1 MIVSLLPLCS
11 WAENQGYAVFDES
24 TGTLTFKYGI
34 GPEGD
39 NMFHDIDNAQWCWNI
54 DMSSLKKVVFDASFA
69 NARPKS
75 TASWFSNATLL
86 TEITG
91 LHNLNTSQVTDMSW
105 MFYYCTSMKNLDLS
119 SFNTSNVTNM
129 SWMFSYCTSLKSLN
143 LSSFNTSNVTNMDWM
158 FSWSTKL
165 SRIFVGDGW
174 STANVKT
181 SSEMFYG
188 CENILGGK
196 ETEYNQYKEQDC
208 AFAHIDSESSPG
220 YLCDIKDKQALDAI
234 GSGVSYAVFDS
245 NTGVLTFMFGEM
257 YSGDNVFRL
266 TRDPNWDRP
275 LLKKVVFDSSFAS
288 ARPKS
293 TASWFENATSL
304 TEIVGLQYLNT
315 SQVTDMSSMFW
326 GCSNLT
332 SLDLSSFNTENVT
345 NMYGMF
351 GGCSSLE
358 SLDLSSFNTGN
369 VTNTYRMFGGCS
381 SLKSL
386 DLSSFNTGN
395 VTNMDWMFDNC
406 NNLVRIYV
414 GNQWSTEKV
423 TIGDGMFYG
432 CKNLVGGK
440 GMWYDESEY
449 EEPYYADYSYAHI
462 DSPSSPGFLSDI
474 NDKAAL
480 EALGAAKGY
489 AVFDAA
495 TGTLTFKCGDMPTGD
510 NVFDVSNTARVWYGE
525 GNPVNWDIYKVK
537 KVVFDPSFANA
548 RPRTTANW
556 FFGYEIYKSNYPT
569 LTEITGLQYLNT
581 SSVTDMENMFYGLTN
596 LKSLDVSHF
605 DTRNVTNMSGMFG
618 HCSSLTSLDVTG
630 FNTSKV
636 RNMGVMFDRCSGLTS
651 LDLSHFDTSNVRGM
665 NQMFSYCSSLKS
677 LDLSSFNTS
686 NVTDMRTMFNG
697 CSSLTSIDLSNFDTR
712 NVWEME
718 YMFAGCSGLKS
729 LDVSHFDTSNVEVM
743 TLMFYGCSGLTS
755 LDLSNF
761 NTSKVSDM
769 NRMFNGC
776 SSLTSID
783 LSSFDTSHL
792 SIPHYEGEKD
802 WDDAWGFIS
811 MFEGCTSLTSVDLSS
826 FDTGTVEYMRD
837 MFSGCKNLTTIYVS
851 DKWSTENLKIL
862 QTAYPVDGHEG
873 LFTGCEKLVGGKG
886 TKFNANYPN
895 DTYARIDGGAGAPGY
910 FTAAY
915 MEEGVSYIYENDGSM
930 IVRDAS
936 ESKVEVEIPSSLDI
950 SGEVHSVEA
959 IQAEAFM
966 DNEKLKTVTIPE
978 TIKEIGESAFAGCTN
993 LTDIYCYAENPI
1005 DLTGS
1010 ATTRTRGSVASQVFA
1025 GVDKDVC
1032 VLWVPEGCVSAY
1044 RNAGGWG
1051 EFKQIKELKR
1061 GDASGDGWVN
1071 VADMVVVVNLIKEG
1085 AYKRSADVN
1094 NDGVVDNQ
1102 DLSAISD
1109 IIMEK

>member
-1 MIVSLLPLCS
+1 MSKEMKGMKKTILSFLLALLPLCG
-11 WAENQGYAVFDES
+11 WAEDEKLGYAVFDEN
-24 TGTLTFKYGI
+24 TGTLTFKYGNPYMDSDI
-34 GPEGD
+34 GGSKE
-39 NMFHDIDNAQWCWNI
+39 MFPDDCAVWDRSKI
-54 DMSSLKKVVFDASFA
+54 KKVVFNSTYSLAL
-69 NARPKS
+69 PTS
-75 TASWFSNATLL
+75 TAAWFQYA
-86 TEITG
+86 
-91 LHNLNTSQVTDMSW
+91 
-105 MFYYCTSMKNLDLS
+105 
-119 SFNTSNVTNM
+119 
-129 SWMFSYCTSLKSLN
+129 
-143 LSSFNTSNVTNMDWM
+143 
-158 FSWSTKL
+158 
-165 SRIFVGDGW
+165 
-174 STANVKT
+174 
-181 SSEMFYG
+181 SE
-188 CENILGGK
+188 
-196 ETEYNQYKEQDC
+196 
-208 AFAHIDSESSPG
+208 
-220 YLCDIKDKQALDAI
+220 
-234 GSGVSYAVFDS
+234 
-245 NTGVLTFMFGEM
+245 
-257 YSGDNVFRL
+257 
-266 TRDPNWDRP
+266 
-275 LLKKVVFDSSFAS
+275 
-288 ARPKS
+288 
-293 TASWFENATSL
+293 L
-304 TEIVGLQYLNT
+304 TEIVGIRYLNT
-315 SQVTDMSSMFW
+315 SRVTSMLAMFEGCASLKSIDISGFDTSNVTDMYGLFG
-326 GCSNLT
+326 GCSSLE
-332 SLDLSSFNTENVT
+332 SLDLSHFDTSNVT

-351 GGCSSLE
+351 GGCSSLKN
-358 SLDLSSFNTGN
+358 LDLSSFNTE
-369 VTNTYRMFGGCS
+369 
-381 SLKSL
+381 
-386 DLSSFNTGN
+386 N
-395 VTNMDWMFDNC
+395 VTNMDWMFGNC
-406 NNLVRIYV
+406 SNLTRIYV
-414 GNQWSTEKV
+414 GNQWSTAKV

-432 CKNLVGGK
+432 CKKLVGGK
-440 GMWYDESEY
+440 GMRYEESDL

-462 DSPSSPGFLSDI
+462 DSQSSPGFLTDI

-480 EALGAAKGY
+480 EPLGATESF

-495 TGTLTFKCGDMPTGD
+495 TGTLTFKCGDKPAGD
-510 NVFDVSNTARVWYGE
+510 NVFDVSNTTDTSWEFKSAM
-525 GNPVNWDIYKVK
+525 WDISKVK
-537 KVVFDPSFANA
+537 KVVFEPTFANA
-548 RPRTTANW
+548 CPKSTAYW
-556 FFGYEIYKSNYPT
+556 FFDYDDNPN

-581 SSVTDMENMFYGLTN
+581 SSVTDMGYMFYSLTN
-596 LKSLDVSHF
+596 LKSLDLSHF
-605 DTRNVTNMSGMFG
+605 DTRNVTNMGGMFG

-636 RNMGVMFDRCSGLTS
+636 QNMGVMFDSCSGLTS
-651 LDLSHFDTSNVRGM
+651 LDVSHFDTSNVRGM
-665 NQMFSYCSSLKS
+665 GQMFLDCSSLKS

-712 NVWEME
+712 NVWEMA

-761 NTSKVSDM
+761 NTSKVSNM

>member
-1 MIVSLLPLCS
+1 MSKEMKGMKKTILSFLLALLPLCG
-11 WAENQGYAVFDES
+11 WAEDEKLGYAVFDES
-24 TGTLTFKYGI
+24 TGTLTFKYGDPDMDSNI
-34 GPEGD
+34 GSSNEIFLEGAAVWD
-39 NMFHDIDNAQWCWNI
+39 RTK
-54 DMSSLKKVVFDASFA
+54 LKKVVF
-69 NARPKS
+69 NS
-75 TASWFSNATLL
+75 TFSNVRPTS
-86 TEITG
+86 TE
-91 LHNLNTSQVTDMSW
+91 
-105 MFYYCTSMKNLDLS
+105 C
-119 SFNTSNVTNM
+119 
-129 SWMFSYCTSLKSLN
+129 
-143 LSSFNTSNVTNMDWM
+143 
-158 FSWSTKL
+158 
-165 SRIFVGDGW
+165 
-174 STANVKT
+174 
-181 SSEMFYG
+181 
-188 CENILGGK
+188 
-196 ETEYNQYKEQDC
+196 
-208 AFAHIDSESSPG
+208 
-220 YLCDIKDKQALDAI
+220 
-234 GSGVSYAVFDS
+234 
-245 NTGVLTFMFGEM
+245 
-257 YSGDNVFRL
+257 
-266 TRDPNWDRP
+266 
-275 LLKKVVFDSSFAS
+275 
-288 ARPKS
+288 
-293 TASWFENATSL
+293 WFQWATSL

-315 SQVTDMSSMFW
+315 SEVTSMNAMFDGCSNLESLDLSHFDTSNVTDMYGMFG

-332 SLDLSSFNTENVT
+332 SLDLSSFNTN
-345 NMYGMF
+345 
-351 GGCSSLE
+351 
-358 SLDLSSFNTGN
+358 
-369 VTNTYRMFGGCS
+369 
-381 SLKSL
+381 
-386 DLSSFNTGN
+386 N
-395 VTNMDWMFDNC
+395 VTNMDWMFGNC

-414 GNQWSTEKV
+414 GNLWNTAKV

-432 CKNLVGGK
+432 CKKLVGGK
-440 GMWYDESEY
+440 GMRYEESDL

-462 DSPSSPGFLSDI
+462 DSQSSPGFLTDI

-480 EALGAAKGY
+480 EPLGATESF

-495 TGTLTFKCGDMPTGD
+495 TGTLTFKCGDKPAGD
-510 NVFDVSNTARVWYGE
+510 NVFDVSNTTDTSWEFKSAM
-525 GNPVNWDIYKVK
+525 WDISKVK
-537 KVVFDPSFANA
+537 KVVFEPTFANA
-548 RPRTTANW
+548 RPKSTAYW
-556 FFGYEIYKSNYPT
+556 FFDYDDNPN

-581 SSVTDMENMFYGLTN
+581 SSVTDMGYMFYSLTN
-596 LKSLDVSHF
+596 LKSLDLSHF
-605 DTRNVTNMSGMFG
+605 DTRNVTNMGGMFG

-636 RNMGVMFDRCSGLTS
+636 QNMGVMFDSCSGLTS
-651 LDLSHFDTSNVRGM
+651 LDVSHFDTSNVRGM
-665 NQMFSYCSSLKS
+665 GQMFLDCSSLKS

-761 NTSKVSDM
+761 NTSKVSNM